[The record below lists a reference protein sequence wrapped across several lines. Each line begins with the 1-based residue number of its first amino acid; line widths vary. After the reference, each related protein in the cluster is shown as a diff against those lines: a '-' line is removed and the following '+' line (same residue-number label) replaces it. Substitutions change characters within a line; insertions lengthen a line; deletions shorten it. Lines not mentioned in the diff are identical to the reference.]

1 MSINVA
7 VISGN
12 IAREPELKR
21 TPKGTPILT
30 FTLGFS
36 ERRPNEE
43 TGEWEERSNFIG
55 CTMFGNRAEALA
67 PYLHKG
73 SHVGVRGTL
82 RYSSWERDGIRRSKI
97 EIVIDQIDFYSS
109 RTASAQSGSESSQT
123 APAPEPSIPAPVPAQ
138 PTQAPVAIQDEIDRT
153 FANAPLPDPDLYD
166 EDIQF

>member
-7 VISGN
+7 VVSGN
-12 IAREPELKR
+12 IAREPELKH

-36 ERRPNEE
+36 ERRPNDE
-43 TGEWEERSNFIG
+43 TGEWEDRSNFIG
-55 CTMFGNRAEALA
+55 CTMFGNRAEGVA

-73 SHVGVRGTL
+73 SHIGVRGPL

-109 RTASAQSGSESSQT
+109 RTVAAPASANQP
-123 APAPEPSIPAPVPAQ
+123 APAPEPVAPAAAPVQA
-138 PTQAPVAIQDEIDRT
+138 TQAPAAIQDEIDRT